1 MTSPSLYQ
9 VISAA
14 GLAPEA
20 LQVRL
25 CGVWAFRRTT
35 GPPSTTGSEG
45 GTVKQNKH
53 TTQNKKSH
61 YSSRPAQSHKEVILL
76 LSSLLLLAQHQY
88 NSKRDKQYFLMALV
102 FNKVY
107 VQTGEKTKNSC
118 HLEEK
123 QTQPY
128 LFPFLGLALL
138 LYLLLLLQSD
148 VSTELLICS
157 FICMVSHAPLA
168 SQACHP

>member
-53 TTQNKKSH
+53 TAQRKKTP
-61 YSSRPAQSHKEVILL
+61 YGSRPARSP
-76 LSSLLLLAQHQY
+76 
-88 NSKRDKQYFLMALV
+88 
-102 FNKVY
+102 
-107 VQTGEKTKNSC
+107 
-118 HLEEK
+118 EEA
-123 QTQPY
+123 T
-128 LFPFLGLALL
+128 L
-138 LYLLLLLQSD
+138 
-148 VSTELLICS
+148 
-157 FICMVSHAPLA
+157 
-168 SQACHP
+168 

>member
-25 CGVWAFRRTT
+25 CGVWALRRTT

-53 TTQNKKSH
+53 TTQNKNSLQLRASTEPQRSH
-61 YSSRPAQSHKEVILL
+61 TVIERAVA
-76 LSSLLLLAQHQY
+76 LSAASIY
-88 NSKRDKQYFLMALV
+88 RNSKRGKQYHLMAMCL
-102 FNKVY
+102 FNKV
-107 VQTGEKTKNSC
+107 
-118 HLEEK
+118 
-123 QTQPY
+123 
-128 LFPFLGLALL
+128 
-138 LYLLLLLQSD
+138 
-148 VSTELLICS
+148 
-157 FICMVSHAPLA
+157 
-168 SQACHP
+168 

>member
-25 CGVWAFRRTT
+25 CGVWALRRTT

-53 TTQNKKSH
+53 TTQNKKTH
-61 YSSRPAQSHKEVILL
+61 YSSRPAQSHREVILI
-76 LSSLLLLAQHQY
+76 LSLPLLLAQRQY
-88 NSKRDKQYFLMALV
+88 IETAKEANNIFLWPYVCLTRCSFRQEKRPRTVVIWKKNRLNLIYFL
-102 FNKVY
+102 
-107 VQTGEKTKNSC
+107 SW
-118 HLEEK
+118 
-123 QTQPY
+123 
-128 LFPFLGLALL
+128 
-138 LYLLLLLQSD
+138 D
-148 VSTELLICS
+148 
-157 FICMVSHAPLA
+157 
-168 SQACHP
+168 